1 MSIPPAPGPHQPQE
15 PPQAPYFPYAPY
27 RPWTQGYRPY
37 NRPAPVN
44 GLAITSLVL
53 GVLCCLPGLGLVFG
67 LVALWRIRRRG
78 ERGTG
83 LAVAGSV
90 LSVIGLALWAL
101 MLATGGAADFWQG
114 VRDGAHDG
122 ARISPAQ
129 GEYVDAPG
137 GAPGGETD
145 TGVPV

>member
-1 MSIPPAPGPHQPQE
+1 MSIPPPPGPDQPQQ
-15 PPQAPYFPYAPY
+15 PPYSPYGPY

-67 LVALWRIRRRG
+67 LIALWRIRRRG

-83 LAVAGSV
+83 LAVGGAV
-90 LSVIGLALWAL
+90 LSAIGLVLWAL
-101 MLATGGAADFWQG
+101 MLATGGASDFWHG
-114 VRDGAHDG
+114 VRDGARDG
-122 ARISPAQ
+122 ASISTT
-129 GEYVDAPG
+129 GS
-137 GAPGGETD
+137 
-145 TGVPV
+145 TGVQV